1 MRKTFFLCIAMVLF
15 FIMFPLNSQATPTS
29 IFINEIHYDNVG
41 TDTGEGVE
49 IAGPAGTDLTPWSLL
64 FYNGANDTVYGT
76 TRLSGVIPNQSSGY
90 GTVFFSLPSNGIQN
104 GSADAIALV
113 RVREFV
119 SYEGSFTSATG
130 LASGLTTKDIGMF
143 EGSSTAVGYSL
154 QLVGTGNSSKDFT
167 WTGPQPNTSG
177 AVNTGQ
183 TFGGFQIDPSIFINE
198 LHYDNIGTD
207 TGEGVEIAG
216 FAGTTLTPWSLLFY
230 NGADDTVYGTTRLSG
245 VIPNQSNGYGTVF
258 FGLPSDGI
266 QNGPADAIALLEVT
280 QFLSYEGSFTSATDL
295 ASGLTTKDIGVFEPS
310 STNIGYSL
318 QLKGTGRAYE
328 DFTWTGPIP
337 NTFGGI
343 NTGQSFSAQAV
354 PEPSTL
360 LLLSSGLIGLAGY
373 GRKKFFNK

>member
-1 MRKTFFLCIAMVLF
+1 
-15 FIMFPLNSQATPTS
+15 
-29 IFINEIHYDNVG
+29 
-41 TDTGEGVE
+41 
-49 IAGPAGTDLTPWSLL
+49 
-64 FYNGANDTVYGT
+64 
-76 TRLSGVIPNQSSGY
+76 LSGVIPNQSNGY
-90 GTVFFSLPSNGIQN
+90 GTVFFGLPSDGIQN
-104 GSADAIALV
+104 GPADAIALV

-130 LASGLTTKDIGMF
+130 LASGLTTKDIEVF
-143 EGSSTAVGYSL
+143 EPSSTPVGYSL
-154 QLVGTGNSSKDFT
+154 QLTGTGNSSLDFT
-167 WTGPQPNTSG
+167 WNGPQPNTSG
-177 AVNTGQ
+177 AINTGQ

-198 LHYDNIGTD
+198 FHYDNVSTD

-216 FAGTTLTPWSLLFY
+216 PAGTDLTPWSLLFY
-230 NGADDTVYGTTRLSG
+230 NGANDTVYRTTRLSG

-258 FGLPSDGI
+258 FVLPSDGI

-310 STNIGYSL
+310 STTVGYSL
-318 QLKGTGRAYE
+318 QLVGTGTYYE
-328 DFTWTGPIP
+328 DFSWLGPIS

-360 LLLSSGLIGLAGY
+360 LLLGSGLIGLAGY